1 MIFLRIKKKE
11 SFELKT
17 LQYSTKMQQIPLFA
31 CETVSLPNRWQNRTV
46 EWSQHTNITTQKQ
59 EHVEINKIWCVYLKT
74 NHLNSFILFNKYF
87 FFRDFYEW
95 ETILWFSKCSVE
107 LLPLSSRKGLASHLC
122 TREKFIITNMVRKRT
137 RLEYLKCFTRK
148 KGKYLRLLLR
158 L

>member
-1 MIFLRIKKKE
+1 MIFLRIKKKKKALNWKH
-11 SFELKT
+11 FNIQLKC
-17 LQYSTKMQQIPLFA
+17 SKSLFLLVKPSA
-31 CETVSLPNRWQNRTV
+31 FQTADRTV

-59 EHVEINKIWCVYLKT
+59 EHVEINKIWCVNLKT

-137 RLEYLKCFTRK
+137 RLEDLKCFTRK